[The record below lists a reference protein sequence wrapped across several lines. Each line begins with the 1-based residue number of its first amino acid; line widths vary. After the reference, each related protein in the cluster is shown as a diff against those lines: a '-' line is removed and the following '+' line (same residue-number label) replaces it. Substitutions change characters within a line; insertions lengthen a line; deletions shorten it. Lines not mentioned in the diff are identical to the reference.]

1 MAPLRFRARRGN
13 PVRILSD
20 NGANF
25 VGAERKLHD
34 SIAEIEQER
43 VNA

>member
-25 VGAERKLHD
+25 VGAERELHD
-34 SIAEIEQER
+34 STAEIDQER